1 METKMEIR
9 HPVHPDH
16 FLMFDTEE
24 IRDQFLITDLFIP
37 DRPKLVYSFFD
48 RLIIGGI
55 CPLKPLSLDIDPEI
69 IGASYLLERRELG
82 LINVGGDGRVKGDGV
97 EFEIANRD
105 GLYLG
110 MGVESI
116 EFSSIDHT
124 NPARFYMLSAPAHK
138 RYESVKISGADVE
151 PVVLGEP
158 LTSNHRTINK
168 YIHPGGAQSC
178 QLVMGMTVLEPGS
191 VWNTMPTHTH
201 QRRME
206 AYFYFGI
213 EDNQCVFHLMGE
225 PHETRHVVLR
235 NHQAVISPSWS
246 IHSGVG
252 TAAYSFIWGMAGENQ
267 DFDDMD
273 HVAMETLG

>member
-1 METKMEIR
+1 MEIR

-16 FLMFDTEE
+16 FLLFDTEDM
-24 IRDQFLITDLFIP
+24 RDNFLVTDLFIP
-37 DRPKLVYSFFD
+37 DRPTLVYSFFD

-55 CPLKPLSLDIDPEI
+55 CPLTPRSLDINPAI
-69 IGASYLLERRELG
+69 IGASFLLERRELG
-82 LINVGGDGRVKGDGV
+82 LINVGGDGIVRADGE
-97 EFEIANRD
+97 EFEIPHQD

-116 EFSSIDHT
+116 EFSSVDSAT
-124 NPARFYMLSAPAHK
+124 PALFYMLSTPAHK
-138 RYESVKISGADVE
+138 QYESEKIRAADIE
-151 PVVLGEP
+151 PVVLGDKF
-158 LTSNHRTINK
+158 TANCRSINK
-168 YIHPGGAQSC
+168 YIHPGGVQSC
-178 QLVMGMTVLEPGS
+178 QLVMGVTRLEQGS

-206 AYFYFGI
+206 AYFYFDI
-213 EDNQCVFHLMGE
+213 ADEHRVFHLMGAPE
-225 PHETRHVVLR
+225 ETRHLILR

-273 HVAMETLG
+273 HVPMEKLK

>member
-1 METKMEIR
+1 MEIR

-16 FLMFDTEE
+16 FLLFDTEDM
-24 IRDQFLITDLFIP
+24 RDNFLVTDLFIP
-37 DRPKLVYSFFD
+37 DRPTLVYSFFD

-55 CPLKPLSLDIDPEI
+55 CPLNPLSLDIDPAI
-69 IGASYLLERRELG
+69 LGASFLLERRELG
-82 LINVGGDGRVKGDGV
+82 LINVGGDGIVRADSA
-97 EFEIANRD
+97 EFKIPNLD

-116 EFSSIDHT
+116 EFSSVDSAA
-124 NPARFYMLSAPAHK
+124 PALFYILSAPAHK
-138 RYESVKISGADVE
+138 QYESVHIRAADIE
-151 PVVLGEP
+151 PVELGDK
-158 LTSNHRTINK
+158 LTANSRRINK
-168 YIHPGGAQSC
+168 YIHPGGALSC
-178 QLVMGMTVLEPGS
+178 QLVMGVTSLEPGS

-206 AYFYFGI
+206 AYFYFDVAD
-213 EDNQCVFHLMGE
+213 EHRVFHLMGTPE
-225 PHETRHVVLR
+225 ETRHLILR

-273 HVAMETLG
+273 HVPMEKLK

>member
-1 METKMEIR
+1 MEIR

-16 FLMFDTEE
+16 FLLFDTEE
-24 IRDQFLITDLFIP
+24 MRDNFLVTDLFIP
-37 DRPKLVYSFFD
+37 DRPTLAYSFFD

-55 CPLKPLSLDIDPEI
+55 CPVTPLSLDIDPAI
-69 IGASYLLERRELG
+69 IGASFLLERRELG
-82 LINVGGDGRVKGDGV
+82 LINVGGDGIVRADGE
-97 EFEIANRD
+97 EFEIPNRD

-116 EFSSIDHT
+116 EFSSVDSAA
-124 NPARFYMLSAPAHK
+124 PALFYILSAPAHK
-138 RYESVKISGADVE
+138 RYESVRITAADIE
-151 PVVLGEP
+151 PVALGDK
-158 LTSNHRTINK
+158 LTANCRSINK
-168 YIHPGGAQSC
+168 YIHPEGVQSC
-178 QLVMGMTVLEPGS
+178 QLVMGVTRLEQGS

-206 AYFYFGI
+206 AYFYF
-213 EDNQCVFHLMGE
+213 DVADDHRVFHLMGAPE
-225 PHETRHVVLR
+225 ETRHLILR

-252 TAAYSFIWGMAGENQ
+252 TASYSFIWGMAGENQ

-273 HVAMETLG
+273 QVPMEKLK

>member
-1 METKMEIR
+1 MQIR

-16 FLMFDTEE
+16 FLLFDTEDM
-24 IRDQFLITDLFIP
+24 RDNFLVTDLFIP
-37 DRPKLVYSFFD
+37 DRPTLVYSFFD

-55 CPLKPLSLDIDPEI
+55 CPQNPLSLDIDPAI
-69 IGASYLLERRELG
+69 LGASFLLERRELG
-82 LINVGGDGRVKGDGV
+82 LINVGGDGIVRADGA
-97 EFEIANRD
+97 EFKIPNRD

-116 EFSSIDHT
+116 EFSSVD
-124 NPARFYMLSAPAHK
+124 PAAPALFYMLSTPAHK
-138 RYESVKISGADVE
+138 RYESENIRAADIE
-151 PVVLGEP
+151 PVVLGDT
-158 LTSNHRTINK
+158 LTANSRRINK
-168 YIHPGGAQSC
+168 YIHPGGVQSC
-178 QLVMGMTVLEPGS
+178 QLVMGVTSLEPGS

-206 AYFYFGI
+206 AYFYFDVAD
-213 EDNQCVFHLMGE
+213 EHRVFHLMGAPE
-225 PHETRHVVLR
+225 ETRHLILR

-273 HVAMETLG
+273 HVPMEKLK

>member
-1 METKMEIR
+1 MEIR

-16 FLMFDTEE
+16 FMLFDTEDM
-24 IRDQFLITDLFIP
+24 RDNFLVTDLFIP
-37 DRPKLVYSFFD
+37 DRPTLVYSFFD

-55 CPLKPLSLDIDPEI
+55 CPQNPLSLDIDPAI
-69 IGASYLLERRELG
+69 LGASFLLERRELG
-82 LINVGGDGRVKGDGV
+82 LINVGGDGIVRADGA
-97 EFEIANRD
+97 EFKIPNRD

-116 EFSSIDHT
+116 EFSSVD
-124 NPARFYMLSAPAHK
+124 PAAPALFYMLSTPAHK
-138 RYESVKISGADVE
+138 RYESEKIRAADIE
-151 PVVLGEP
+151 PVVLGDT
-158 LTSNHRTINK
+158 LTANSRRINK
-168 YIHPGGAQSC
+168 YIHPGGVQSC
-178 QLVMGMTVLEPGS
+178 QLVMGVTSLEPGS

-206 AYFYFGI
+206 AYFYFDVAD
-213 EDNQCVFHLMGE
+213 EHRVFHLMGAPE
-225 PHETRHVVLR
+225 ETRHLILR

-273 HVAMETLG
+273 HVPMEKLK

>member
-1 METKMEIR
+1 MEIR

-16 FLMFDTEE
+16 FLLFDTEDM
-24 IRDQFLITDLFIP
+24 RDNFLVTDLFIP
-37 DRPKLVYSFFD
+37 DRPTLVYSFFD

-55 CPLKPLSLDIDPEI
+55 CPLTPLSLDIDPAI
-69 IGASYLLERRELG
+69 IGASFLLERRELG
-82 LINVGGDGRVKGDGV
+82 LINVGGDGIVRAGGV
-97 EFEIANRD
+97 EFKIPNLD

-116 EFSSIDHT
+116 EFSSADSAA
-124 NPARFYMLSAPAHK
+124 PALFYMLSTPAHR
-138 RYESVKISGADVE
+138 RYESANIKAADIE
-151 PVVLGEP
+151 PVVLGDT
-158 LTSNHRTINK
+158 LTANCRSINK
-168 YIHPGGAQSC
+168 YIHPGGVQSC
-178 QLVMGMTVLEPGS
+178 QLVMGVTRLEQGS

-206 AYFYFGI
+206 AYFYFDVAD
-213 EDNQCVFHLMGE
+213 EHRVFHLTGAPE
-225 PHETRHVVLR
+225 ETRHLILS

-273 HVAMETLG
+273 QVPMETLK

>member
-1 METKMEIR
+1 MQIR

-16 FLMFDTEE
+16 FLLFDTEDM
-24 IRDQFLITDLFIP
+24 RDNFLVTDLFIP
-37 DRPKLVYSFFD
+37 DRPTLVYSFFD

-55 CPLKPLSLDIDPEI
+55 CPLNPLSLDIDPAI
-69 IGASYLLERRELG
+69 LGASFLLERRELG
-82 LINVGGDGRVKGDGV
+82 LINVGGDGIVRADGA
-97 EFEIANRD
+97 EFKIPNRD

-116 EFSSIDHT
+116 EFSSVD
-124 NPARFYMLSAPAHK
+124 PAAPALFYMLSTPAHK
-138 RYESVKISGADVE
+138 RYESENIRAADIE
-151 PVVLGEP
+151 PVVLGDT
-158 LTSNHRTINK
+158 LTANSRRINK
-168 YIHPGGAQSC
+168 YIHPGGVQSC
-178 QLVMGMTVLEPGS
+178 QLVMGVTSLEPGS

-206 AYFYFGI
+206 AYFYFDVAD
-213 EDNQCVFHLMGE
+213 EHRVFHLMGAPE
-225 PHETRHVVLR
+225 ETRHLILR

-273 HVAMETLG
+273 HVPMEKLK

>member
-1 METKMEIR
+1 MMEIR

-16 FLMFDTEE
+16 FLLFDTEDM
-24 IRDQFLITDLFIP
+24 RDNFLVPDLFIP
-37 DRPKLVYSFFD
+37 DRPTLVYSFFD

-55 CPLKPLSLDIDPEI
+55 CPQNPLSLDIDPAI
-69 IGASYLLERRELG
+69 LGASFLLERRELG
-82 LINVGGDGRVKGDGV
+82 LINVGGDGIVRADGGD
-97 EFEIANRD
+97 FKIPHRD

-116 EFSSIDHT
+116 EFSSVD
-124 NPARFYMLSAPAHK
+124 PAAPALFYMLSTPAHK
-138 RYESVKISGADVE
+138 RYESEKIRAADIE
-151 PVVLGEP
+151 PVVLGDT
-158 LTSNHRTINK
+158 LTANSRRINK
-168 YIHPGGAQSC
+168 YIHPGGVQSC
-178 QLVMGMTVLEPGS
+178 QLVMGVTSLEPGS

-206 AYFYFGI
+206 AYFYFDVAD
-213 EDNQCVFHLMGE
+213 EHRVFHLMGAPE
-225 PHETRHVVLR
+225 ETRHLILG

-273 HVAMETLG
+273 HVPMEKLK

>member
-1 METKMEIR
+1 MQIR

-16 FLMFDTEE
+16 FLLFDTEDM
-24 IRDQFLITDLFIP
+24 RDNFLVTDLFIP
-37 DRPKLVYSFFD
+37 DRPTLVYSFFD

-55 CPLKPLSLDIDPEI
+55 CPQNPLSLDIDPAI
-69 IGASYLLERRELG
+69 LGASFLLERRELG
-82 LINVGGDGRVKGDGV
+82 LINVGGDGIVRADG
-97 EFEIANRD
+97 EDFKIPHRD

-116 EFSSIDHT
+116 EFSSVD
-124 NPARFYMLSAPAHK
+124 PAAPALFYMLSTPAHK
-138 RYESVKISGADVE
+138 RYESEKIRAADIE
-151 PVVLGEP
+151 PVVLGDT
-158 LTSNHRTINK
+158 LTANSRRINK
-168 YIHPGGAQSC
+168 YIHPGGVQSC
-178 QLVMGMTVLEPGS
+178 QLVMGVTSLEPGS

-206 AYFYFGI
+206 AYFYFDVAD
-213 EDNQCVFHLMGE
+213 EHRVFHLMGAPE
-225 PHETRHVVLR
+225 ETRHLILR

-273 HVAMETLG
+273 HVPMEKLK

>member
-1 METKMEIR
+1 MEIR

-16 FLMFDTEE
+16 FLLFDTEE
-24 IRDQFLITDLFIP
+24 MRENFLVTDLFIP
-37 DRPKLVYSFFD
+37 DRPSLVYSFFD

-55 CPLKPLSLDIDPEI
+55 CPLTPLSLDIDPAI
-69 IGASYLLERRELG
+69 LGASFLLERRELG
-82 LINVGGDGRVKGDGV
+82 LINVGGDGLVRADGA
-97 EFEIANRD
+97 EFKIPHRD

-110 MGVESI
+110 LGVESI
-116 EFSSIDHT
+116 EFSSVDSAT
-124 NPARFYMLSAPAHK
+124 PALFYMLSAPAHK
-138 RYESVKISGADVE
+138 KYESVKITAADIE
-151 PVVLGEP
+151 PVELGDQI
-158 LTSNHRTINK
+158 TANRRSINK
-168 YIHPGGAQSC
+168 YIHPEGVQSC
-178 QLVMGMTVLEPGS
+178 QLVMGVTRLESGS

-206 AYFYFGI
+206 AYFYFDVA
-213 EDNQCVFHLMGE
+213 EEHRVFHLMGAPE
-225 PHETRHVVLR
+225 ETRHLILK

-273 HVAMETLG
+273 HVPMENLK

>member
-1 METKMEIR
+1 MEIR

-16 FLMFDTEE
+16 FLLFDTEDM
-24 IRDQFLITDLFIP
+24 RDNFLVTDLFIP
-37 DRPKLVYSFFD
+37 DRPTLVYSFFD

-55 CPLKPLSLDIDPEI
+55 CPLKPLSLDIDPTI
-69 IGASYLLERRELG
+69 LGASFLLERRELG
-82 LINVGGDGRVKGDGV
+82 LINVGGDGIVKAEGS
-97 EFEIANRD
+97 EFKIPHRD

-116 EFSSIDHT
+116 EFSSVD
-124 NPARFYMLSAPAHK
+124 PAAPALFYLLSTPAHK
-138 RYESVKISGADVE
+138 QYESVHIRAADIE
-151 PVVLGEP
+151 PVVLGDP
-158 LTSNHRTINK
+158 LTANSRSINK
-168 YIHPGGAQSC
+168 YIHPEGVQSC
-178 QLVMGMTVLEPGS
+178 QLVMGVTRLEPGS

-206 AYFYFGI
+206 AYFYFDVAD
-213 EDNQCVFHLMGE
+213 EHRVFHLMGAPE
-225 PHETRHVVLR
+225 ETRHLILR

-273 HVAMETLG
+273 HVPMEKLK

>member
-1 METKMEIR
+1 MQIR

-16 FLMFDTEE
+16 FLLFDTEDM
-24 IRDQFLITDLFIP
+24 RDNFLVPDLFIP
-37 DRPKLVYSFFD
+37 DRPTLVYSFFD

-55 CPLKPLSLDIDPEI
+55 CPQNPLSLDIDPAI
-69 IGASYLLERRELG
+69 LGASFLLERRELG
-82 LINVGGDGRVKGDGV
+82 LINVGGDGIVRADGA
-97 EFEIANRD
+97 EFKIPSRD

-116 EFSSIDHT
+116 EFSSVD
-124 NPARFYMLSAPAHK
+124 PAAPALFYMLSTPAHK
-138 RYESVKISGADVE
+138 RYESENIRAADIE
-151 PVVLGEP
+151 PVVLGDT
-158 LTSNHRTINK
+158 LTANSRRINK
-168 YIHPGGAQSC
+168 YIHPGGVQSC
-178 QLVMGMTVLEPGS
+178 QLVMGVTSLEPGS

-206 AYFYFGI
+206 AYFYFDVAD
-213 EDNQCVFHLMGE
+213 EHRVFHLMGAPE
-225 PHETRHVVLR
+225 ETRHLILG

-273 HVAMETLG
+273 HVPMEKLK